1 MAQIQPPRAM
11 GEAMT
16 AQSEDSVWSERTNPD
31 VKAPAKEKEIR
42 GGSGHRDYIRFLGLR
57 DSDDFTGC
65 PWP

>member
-11 GEAMT
+11 GEAMS

-42 GGSGHRDYIRFLGLR
+42 GGSRRWGLDKISGLKR
-57 DSDDFTGC
+57 Q
-65 PWP
+65 